1 MVGGSLEENTL
12 ATPSRGADCI
22 GAARTVASNVMSK
35 VLLITGGAT
44 GIGAASAREAARAGY
59 TVAINYRS
67 QAERAA
73 RLVAELE
80 VAGARAVAVRA
91 DVTSPTDV
99 EALFDDVERR
109 LGPIDAV
116 INSAAAFLPSTRV
129 ADADASALDTLLRT
143 NVLGLMLC
151 CGQAARRMSVA
162 RGGAGGVV
170 INVSSMAATIGG
182 RPGSAH
188 YAASKAAVDAFS
200 VGFAKE
206 VAREGIRVLSVRPG
220 FTVTEATEARVRE
233 PEFAATLAA
242 TIPLGRPAR
251 VDEVARPIVWL
262 LSEAA
267 SFMSGTC
274 IDISGGGFTLGG
286 ARP

>member
-1 MVGGSLEENTL
+1 
-12 ATPSRGADCI
+12 
-22 GAARTVASNVMSK
+22 MSK
-35 VLLITGGAT
+35 IVLITGGAT

-59 TVAINYRS
+59 AVAVNYRTR
-67 QAERAA
+67 AEPAA

-80 VAGARAVAVRA
+80 ASGARAIAVRA
-91 DVTSPTDV
+91 DVTEAAELD
-99 EALFDDVERR
+99 ALFDEVEGR
-109 LGPIDAV
+109 LGKLHAV
-116 INSAAAFLPSTRV
+116 INSAAAFLPPTRV
-129 ADADASALDTLLRT
+129 ADADAASLDTLLRT

-151 CGQAARRMSVA
+151 CRQAARRLSTA

-220 FTVTEATEARVRE
+220 FTLTEAT
-233 PEFAATLAA
+233 
-242 TIPLGRPAR
+242 
-251 VDEVARPIVWL
+251 
-262 LSEAA
+262 
-267 SFMSGTC
+267 
-274 IDISGGGFTLGG
+274 
-286 ARP
+286 

>member
-1 MVGGSLEENTL
+1 
-12 ATPSRGADCI
+12 
-22 GAARTVASNVMSK
+22 MSK

-59 TVAINYRS
+59 AVAINYRTRE
-67 QAERAA
+67 ERAA

-80 VAGARAVAVRA
+80 TAGARALAVRG
-91 DVTSPTDV
+91 DVTIPNDV
-99 EALFDDVERR
+99 ESLFEEVERR
-109 LGPIDAV
+109 LGKIDAV

-129 ADADASALDTLLRT
+129 ADAEASALETLLRT

-151 CGQAARRMSVA
+151 CAQAARRMSVA

-220 FTVTEATEARVRE
+220 FTVTEATEQRVLE
-233 PEFAATLAA
+233 PELAATLEA

-251 VDEVARPIVWL
+251 VEEVARPIVWL

-267 SFMSGTC
+267 SFITGAC
-274 IDISGGGFTLGG
+274 IDVSGGGFTLGNVR
-286 ARP
+286 A

>member
-1 MVGGSLEENTL
+1 
-12 ATPSRGADCI
+12 
-22 GAARTVASNVMSK
+22 MSK
-35 VLLITGGAT
+35 VLLITGGAS

-59 TVAINYRS
+59 AIAINYRS

-73 RLVAELE
+73 RLVSELE
-80 VAGARAVAVRA
+80 AAGARALAVRG
-91 DVTSPTDV
+91 DVTSQHDV
-99 EALFDDVERR
+99 ESLFDEVERR
-109 LGPIDAV
+109 LGKLGAV
-116 INSAAAFLPSTRV
+116 INSAAAFLPATPV
-129 ADADASALDTLLRT
+129 ADTSVAALETLLRT

-151 CGQAARRMSVA
+151 CAQAARRMSVA

-220 FTVTEATEARVRE
+220 FTVTEATEHRVRD

-251 VDEVARPIVWL
+251 VEEVARPIVWL

-267 SFMSGTC
+267 SFISGAC
-274 IDISGGGFTLGG
+274 IDISGGGFTLGDV
-286 ARP
+286 RR